1 LFCHFHTLKHREP
14 GAVHASEDN
23 LLSESL
29 SALSTVKGM
38 TNRRVAVIN
47 DGSFYVGPP
56 LARRLAESGH
66 DLVIGN
72 PADGLLEELEVQGVR
87 AIGVEVSRDSSLP
100 DVAPALATAAM
111 SHFGR
116 IDSASIASGLIVTGS
131 IVKSTREDLDKVY
144 SGCVVAPYEFLKA
157 MLPIM
162 VEQKSGQILLI
173 TSASGSRPTPG
184 APLYSSMRAGATML
198 AKNAASEMAKHNVQ
212 VNAVGTNYMDFPEFR
227 RASGADDPEVRKKI
241 ESQVPLGRLGTLD
254 EFAHF
259 CLPYLD
265 GRSTFATGQ
274 YVSFSGG
281 WS

>member
-1 LFCHFHTLKHREP
+1 
-14 GAVHASEDN
+14 
-23 LLSESL
+23 
-29 SALSTVKGM
+29 M
-38 TNRRVAVIN
+38 TSRRVALIN

-56 LARRLAESGH
+56 LAKRLAESGH
-66 DLVIGN
+66 DIVIGN
-72 PADGLLEELEVQGVR
+72 PADGLLEELESLGAKAVGVDD
-87 AIGVEVSRDSSLP
+87 VRDLSKPETAPTL
-100 DVAPALATAAM
+100 VAAAM
-111 SHFGR
+111 RAFGR
-116 IDSASIASGLIVTGS
+116 IDCAVMSSGLIVTGS
-131 IVKSTREDLDKVY
+131 LVKSSREDLDKVY

-157 MLPIM
+157 VLPVM
-162 VEQKSGQILLI
+162 VDQKGGQVLVI

-184 APLYSSMRAGATML
+184 APLYSSMRAGATMM
-198 AKNAASEMAKHNVQ
+198 AKNAAQEMARHNVQ
-212 VNAVGTNYMDFPEFR
+212 VNSVGTNYMDFPEFR

>member
-1 LFCHFHTLKHREP
+1 
-14 GAVHASEDN
+14 
-23 LLSESL
+23 
-29 SALSTVKGM
+29 M
-38 TNRRVAVIN
+38 TTRRVALVN

-66 DLVIGN
+66 DIVIGN
-72 PADGLLEELEVQGVR
+72 PADGLVRELESLGARVVAVEGVR
-87 AIGVEVSRDSSLP
+87 DLSKPES
-100 DVAPALATAAM
+100 APALVNAAL
-111 SHFGR
+111 SNFGR
-116 IDSASIASGLIVTGS
+116 LDSAVMSSGLIVTGS
-131 IVKSTREDLDKVY
+131 IVKSSREDLDKVY

-157 MLPIM
+157 VLPVM
-162 VEQKSGQILLI
+162 SAQQSGQVLVI

-184 APLYSSMRAGATML
+184 APLYSSMRAAATML
-198 AKNAASEMAKHNVQ
+198 ARNAASEMARHNVQ

>member
-1 LFCHFHTLKHREP
+1 
-14 GAVHASEDN
+14 
-23 LLSESL
+23 
-29 SALSTVKGM
+29 M
-38 TNRRVAVIN
+38 TTRRVALVN

-66 DLVIGN
+66 DIVIGN
-72 PADGLLEELEVQGVR
+72 PADGLVSALESLGARVVPVEGVR
-87 AIGVEVSRDSSLP
+87 DLSQPESAS
-100 DVAPALATAAM
+100 ALVNAAM
-111 SHFGR
+111 AQFGR
-116 IDSASIASGLIVTGS
+116 LDAAVMSSGLIVTGS
-131 IVKSTREDLDKVY
+131 IVKSSREDLDKVY

-157 MLPIM
+157 VLPVM
-162 VEQKSGQILLI
+162 TEQKSGQVLVI

-184 APLYSSMRAGATML
+184 APLYSSMRAAATML
-198 AKNAASEMAKHNVQ
+198 ARNAASEMARHNVQ

>member
-1 LFCHFHTLKHREP
+1 MADH
-14 GAVHASEDN
+14 
-23 LLSESL
+23 
-29 SALSTVKGM
+29 
-38 TNRRVAVIN
+38 RVAVVN

-56 LARRLAESGH
+56 LAIRLAQLGFNI
-66 DLVIGN
+66 VVGN
-72 PADGLLEELEVQGVR
+72 PAAGLIDELHALGV
-87 AIGVEVSRDSSLP
+87 AAVGV
-100 DVAPALATAAM
+100 DVARDFSQPSASSALAEAAM
-111 SHFGR
+111 SNFGR
-116 IDSASIASGLIVTGS
+116 IDSAAISSGLIVTGS
-131 IVKSTREDLDKVY
+131 IVKSSREDLDKVY
-144 SGCVVAPYEFLKA
+144 NGCVVAPYEFLKA

-162 VEQKSGQILLI
+162 MNQKSGQVLII

-212 VNAVGTNYMDFPEFR
+212 VNAVGTNFMDFPEFR
-227 RASGADDPEVRKKI
+227 RASGADDPEVRKKV

-265 GRSTFATGQ
+265 GSSTFATGQ

>member
-1 LFCHFHTLKHREP
+1 M
-14 GAVHASEDN
+14 
-23 LLSESL
+23 
-29 SALSTVKGM
+29 ALSTLSTVTDM

-72 PADGLLEELEVQGVR
+72 PASGLIEELEAMGAR
-87 AIGVEVSRDSSLP
+87 AVGVEVSRDSSKP
-100 DVAPALATAAM
+100 EVAPALAATAM
-111 SHFGR
+111 STFGR

-131 IVKSTREDLDKVY
+131 ILKSTREDLDKVY

-157 MLPIM
+157 MLPFM

-212 VNAVGTNYMDFPEFR
+212 VNAVGTNFMDFPEFR

-241 ESQVPLGRLGTLD
+241 EAQVPLGRLGTLD

>member
-1 LFCHFHTLKHREP
+1 
-14 GAVHASEDN
+14 
-23 LLSESL
+23 
-29 SALSTVKGM
+29 M
-38 TNRRVAVIN
+38 TTRRVALIN
-47 DGSFYVGPP
+47 DGSFYVCPP
-56 LARRLAESGH
+56 LAKRLAESGH
-66 DLVIGN
+66 DIVIGN
-72 PADGLLEELEVQGVR
+72 PADGLLEELESLGAKAVGVDD
-87 AIGVEVSRDSSLP
+87 VRDLSKPETAPTL
-100 DVAPALATAAM
+100 VAAAM
-111 SHFGR
+111 KAFGR
-116 IDSASIASGLIVTGS
+116 IDCAVMSSGLIVTGS
-131 IVKSTREDLDKVY
+131 LVKSSREDLDKVY

-157 MLPIM
+157 VLPVM
-162 VEQKSGQILLI
+162 ADQNGGQVLVI

-184 APLYSSMRAGATML
+184 APLYSSMRAGATMM
-198 AKNAASEMAKHNVQ
+198 AKNAAQEMARHNVQ
-212 VNAVGTNYMDFPEFR
+212 VNSVGTNYMDFPEFR

>member
-1 LFCHFHTLKHREP
+1 
-14 GAVHASEDN
+14 
-23 LLSESL
+23 
-29 SALSTVKGM
+29 M
-38 TNRRVAVIN
+38 TTRRVALIN

-56 LARRLAESGH
+56 LAHRLAELDH
-66 DLVIGN
+66 DIVIGN
-72 PADGLLEELEVQGVR
+72 PAAGLLDELTAMGVK
-87 AIGVEVSRDSSLP
+87 AIGVDGVRDLTKPESASALVS
-100 DVAPALATAAM
+100 TAV
-111 SHFGR
+111 STFGR
-116 IDSASIASGLIVTGS
+116 IDCAVMSSGMIVTGS
-131 IVKSTREDLDKVY
+131 IVKSTREDLDAVY
-144 SGCVVAPYEFLKA
+144 QGCVVAPYEFLKA
-157 MLPIM
+157 VLPVM
-162 VEQKSGQILLI
+162 VEQKSGQVLII

-198 AKNAASEMAKHNVQ
+198 AKNAAHEMARNNVQ

-227 RASGADDPEVRKKI
+227 RATGADDPEIRQKI
-241 ESQVPLGRLGTLD
+241 EAQVPLGRLGTMD

>member
-1 LFCHFHTLKHREP
+1 MADVQRGE
-14 GAVHASEDN
+14 GN
-23 LLSESL
+23 LLSFNYSILEYRED
-29 SALSTVKGM
+29 M

-56 LARRLAESGH
+56 LAKRLAELGH
-66 DLVIGN
+66 DIVIGN
-72 PADGLLEELEVQGVR
+72 PAPGLIDDIQALGVR
-87 AIGVEVSRDSSLP
+87 AIGVDIPRDFSRPEAAPSL
-100 DVAPALATAAM
+100 ASAAL
-111 SHFGR
+111 SEFGR
-116 IDSASIASGLIVTGS
+116 IDCAAIASGLIVTGS
-131 IVKSTREDLDKVY
+131 IVKSSREDLDKVY
-144 SGCVVAPYEFLKA
+144 TGCVVAPYEFLKA
-157 MLPIM
+157 ILPVM
-162 VEQKSGQILLI
+162 VEQRAGQVLII

-184 APLYSSMRAGATML
+184 APLYSSMRAAATML
-198 AKNAASEMAKHNVQ
+198 AKNAAGEMAKHNVQ

-241 ESQVPLGRLGTLD
+241 EAQVPLGRLGTLD

>member
-1 LFCHFHTLKHREP
+1 
-14 GAVHASEDN
+14 
-23 LLSESL
+23 
-29 SALSTVKGM
+29 M
-38 TNRRVAVIN
+38 TTRRVALVN

-66 DLVIGN
+66 DIVIGS
-72 PADGLLEELEVQGVR
+72 PADGLEAELQSLGARVVAVDGARDLSKPDSASKLVNA
-87 AIGVEVSRDSSLP
+87 AI
-100 DVAPALATAAM
+100 

-116 IDSASIASGLIVTGS
+116 LDAAVMSSGLIVTGS
-131 IVKSTREDLDKVY
+131 IAKSSREDLDKVY

-157 MLPIM
+157 VLPVM
-162 VEQKSGQILLI
+162 TEQKSGQVLVI

-184 APLYSSMRAGATML
+184 APLYSSMRAAATML
-198 AKNAASEMAKHNVQ
+198 ARNAASEMARHNVQ

>member
-1 LFCHFHTLKHREP
+1 
-14 GAVHASEDN
+14 
-23 LLSESL
+23 
-29 SALSTVKGM
+29 M
-38 TNRRVAVIN
+38 TSNRVAVIN

-56 LARRLAESGH
+56 LAKRLAELGH
-66 DLVIGN
+66 DVVIGN
-72 PADGLLEELEVQGVR
+72 PAPGLLEEIESMGGRAVGVS
-87 AIGVEVSRDSSLP
+87 VSRDSSQP
-100 DVAPALATAAM
+100 EVAPALADAAM
-111 SHFGR
+111 THFGR

-131 IVKSTREDLDKVY
+131 IVKSSRHDLDKVY
-144 SGCVVAPYEFLKA
+144 AGCVVAPYEFLKA

-162 VEQKSGQILLI
+162 MEQKSGQILLI
-173 TSASGSRPTPG
+173 TSASGSRATPG

-212 VNAVGTNYMDFPEFR
+212 VNAVGTNFMDFPEFR
-227 RASGADDPEVRKKI
+227 RASGADDPDVRKKI
-241 ESQVPLGRLGTLD
+241 EAQVPLGRLGTLE

-265 GRSTFATGQ
+265 GKSTFVTGQ

>member
-1 LFCHFHTLKHREP
+1 MAE
-14 GAVHASEDN
+14 
-23 LLSESL
+23 
-29 SALSTVKGM
+29 
-38 TNRRVAVIN
+38 RRVSVIN

-56 LARRLAESGH
+56 LAVELAKNGH
-66 DLVIGN
+66 DIVIGN
-72 PADGLLEELEVQGVR
+72 PADGLLDSLAECGAR
-87 AIGVEVSRDSSLP
+87 AIGVSVPRDFSHP
-100 DVAPALATAAM
+100 DAAPTLADAAM
-111 SHFGR
+111 NAFGR
-116 IDSASIASGLIVTGS
+116 IDSASLSSGLIVTGS
-131 IVKSTREDLDKVY
+131 IVKSTRADLDKVY

-162 VEQKSGQILLI
+162 VEQKYGQVLII

-198 AKNAASEMAKHNVQ
+198 AKNAAQEMAKHNVQ
-212 VNAVGTNYMDFPEFR
+212 VNAVGTNFMDFPEFR
-227 RASGADDPEVRKKI
+227 RATGADDPTVRTKI

-259 CLPYLD
+259 CMPFLD